1 MKIMEKDAEDRH
13 KRRQMRQEKANG
25 VYDDISL
32 AWISSSL
39 QFPN

>member
-13 KRRQMRQEKANG
+13 KMRQEKANG

-39 QFPN
+39 QFPS